1 MDRAGKHPLK
11 SLLAGMFRPI
21 GRIGETL
28 LDRLLCVA
36 GAVTLAQAPEFFQQ
50 YLQRVG
56 GHLDEARRQ
65 LARYEQV
72 ARETGVTLQGLID
85 TAREQTAAPVV
96 KLGDV
101 IAETQARVADLE
113 AAEIALRTATDWE
126 RPFVFLRVLDASIA
140 ARTWEVF
147 KPAVP
152 VTLEGMAYALAGMI
166 LALAVYHLTLAWPLR
181 SWLRQR
187 RARPDQLKQPSTS
200 S

>member
-11 SLLAGMFRPI
+11 SPLAGVLRPV
-21 GRIGETL
+21 GRIGERL
-28 LDRLLCVA
+28 LDRLLCVT

-50 YLQRVG
+50 YLQRLG

-85 TAREQTAAPVV
+85 TARAQNAAPVA

-113 AAEIALRTATDWE
+113 AAEIALRTANSWE
-126 RPFVFLRVLDASIA
+126 RPFVFLRMLDHSIA
-140 ARTWEVF
+140 SRTLEVF

-152 VTLEGMAYALAGMI
+152 VTVEGVFYAVAGMA
-166 LALAVYHLTLAWPLR
+166 LALAFYHLTLAWPLR
-181 SWLRQR
+181 HWLEQR
-187 RARPDQLKQPSTS
+187 RARSILPPKPSIS